1 MEAEKVILQF
11 SCPDKPGVLAAV
23 TQFLFK
29 NDAFMTE
36 VSSFSAHDTKRFF
49 NRIAFQKSDS
59 SCFNLDILEKDFLAD
74 LNDFNIDC
82 SFYNAEVPCRTVIAV
97 SKYSHCLNDI
107 IHRWEVDALPID
119 IRAIVSNHDDAR
131 SFSEWNK
138 IPYHHLPVSAETK
151 KDQEK
156 LFKDV
161 IEDNDAELVILA
173 RYMQILS
180 PEFLDGLTSDCINI
194 HHSFLPGF
202 KGAKPYHQAY
212 DRGVKIIGATA
223 HYVTDDLDEGPIIEQ
238 DIRRV
243 DHSTSPESMQQSGY
257 DIESSVLLRAVR
269 LYSERRIMPVS
280 YTHLRAHET

>member
-29 NDAFMTE
+29 NNAFMRE

-59 SCFNLDILEKDFLAD
+59 SSFNLDTLENDFLTD

-119 IRAIVSNHDDAR
+119 IKAIVSNHDDAR

-161 IEDNDAELVILA
+161 IEDNDTELVILA

-180 PEFLDGLTSDCINI
+180 SEFLDGLTSDCINI

-269 LYSERRIMPVS
+269 LYSERRIMLNGIKTVVFN
-280 YTHLRAHET
+280 

>member
-59 SCFNLDILEKDFLAD
+59 SSFNLDTLENDFLTD

-119 IRAIVSNHDDAR
+119 IKAIVSNHDDAR

-156 LFKDV
+156 LFRDV

-180 PEFLDGLTSDCINI
+180 SEFLDGLTSDCINI

-269 LYSERRIMPVS
+269 LYSERRIMLNGIKTVVFN
-280 YTHLRAHET
+280 

>member
-23 TQFLFK
+23 TQFLFN

-49 NRIAFQKSDS
+49 NRIAFQKSDTS
-59 SCFNLDILEKDFLAD
+59 SFNLDTLEKDFLAD

-269 LYSERRIMPVS
+269 LYSERRIMLNGIKTVVFN
-280 YTHLRAHET
+280 

>member
-59 SCFNLDILEKDFLAD
+59 SSFNLDILENDFLAD
-74 LNDFNIDC
+74 LKDFNIDC

-138 IPYHHLPVSAETK
+138 IPYYHLPVSAETK
-151 KDQEK
+151 NDQEK

-269 LYSERRIMPVS
+269 LYSERRIMLNGIKTVVFN
-280 YTHLRAHET
+280 

>member
-59 SCFNLDILEKDFLAD
+59 SSFNLDTLEKDFLAD

-156 LFKDV
+156 LFKEV

-269 LYSERRIMPVS
+269 LYSERRIMLNGIKTVVFN
-280 YTHLRAHET
+280 

>member
-59 SCFNLDILEKDFLAD
+59 SCFNLDTLEKDFLAD

-82 SFYNAEVPCRTVIAV
+82 NFYNAEVPCRTVIAV

-138 IPYHHLPVSAETK
+138 IPYHHLPVSADTK

-156 LFKDV
+156 LFKEV

-269 LYSERRIMPVS
+269 LYSERRIMLNGIKTVVFN
-280 YTHLRAHET
+280 

>member
-59 SCFNLDILEKDFLAD
+59 SSFNLDTLEKDFLAD

-82 SFYNAEVPCRTVIAV
+82 NFYNAEVPCRTVIAV

-119 IRAIVSNHDDAR
+119 IRAIISNHDDAR

-161 IEDNDAELVILA
+161 IEDNDAGLVILA

-269 LYSERRIMPVS
+269 LYSERRIMLNGIKTVVFN
-280 YTHLRAHET
+280 

>member
-59 SCFNLDILEKDFLAD
+59 SSFNLDTLEKDFLAD

-119 IRAIVSNHDDAR
+119 IRAIISNHDDAR

-269 LYSERRIMPVS
+269 LYSERRIMLNGIKTGVFN
-280 YTHLRAHET
+280 

>member
-59 SCFNLDILEKDFLAD
+59 SSFNLDTLEKDFLAD
-74 LNDFNIDC
+74 LNDFNID
-82 SFYNAEVPCRTVIAV
+82 SNFYNAEVPCRTVIAV

-156 LFKDV
+156 LFKEV

-269 LYSERRIMPVS
+269 LYSERRIMLNGIKTVVFN
-280 YTHLRAHET
+280 

>member
-59 SCFNLDILEKDFLAD
+59 SSFNLDTLENDFLTD

-119 IRAIVSNHDDAR
+119 IKAIVSNHDDAR

-151 KDQEK
+151 KNQEK

-180 PEFLDGLTSDCINI
+180 SEFLDGLTSDCINI

-269 LYSERRIMPVS
+269 LYSERRIMLNGIKTVVFN
-280 YTHLRAHET
+280 

>member
-59 SCFNLDILEKDFLAD
+59 SSFNLDTLEKDFLAD
-74 LNDFNIDC
+74 LNDFNID
-82 SFYNAEVPCRTVIAV
+82 SNFYNAEVPCRTVIAV

-156 LFKDV
+156 LFKEV

-269 LYSERRIMPVS
+269 IYSERRIMLNGIKTVVFN
-280 YTHLRAHET
+280 

>member
-1 MEAEKVILQF
+1 MEAEKVIKQC

-59 SCFNLDILEKDFLAD
+59 SSFNLDTLEKDFLAD

-82 SFYNAEVPCRTVIAV
+82 NFYNAEVPCRTVIAV

-156 LFKDV
+156 LFKEV

-269 LYSERRIMPVS
+269 LYSERRIMLNGIKTVVFN
-280 YTHLRAHET
+280 

>member
-59 SCFNLDILEKDFLAD
+59 SSFNLDTLENDFLTD

-119 IRAIVSNHDDAR
+119 IKAIISNHDDAR

-151 KDQEK
+151 NDQER

-243 DHSTSPESMQQSGY
+243 DHSASPESMQQSGY

-269 LYSERRIMPVS
+269 LYSERRIMLNGIKTVVFN
-280 YTHLRAHET
+280 

>member
-59 SCFNLDILEKDFLAD
+59 SSFNLDTLENDFLTD

-119 IRAIVSNHDDAR
+119 IKAIVSNHDDAR

-151 KDQEK
+151 NDQER

-180 PEFLDGLTSDCINI
+180 SEFLDGLTSDCINI

-269 LYSERRIMPVS
+269 LYSERRIMLNGIKTVVFN
-280 YTHLRAHET
+280 

>member
-59 SCFNLDILEKDFLAD
+59 SSFNLDTLENDFLTD

-119 IRAIVSNHDDAR
+119 IKAIVSNHDDAR

-180 PEFLDGLTSDCINI
+180 SEFLDGLTSDCINI

-243 DHSTSPESMQQSGY
+243 DHCTSPESMQQSGY

-269 LYSERRIMPVS
+269 LYSERRIMLNGIKTVVFN
-280 YTHLRAHET
+280 

>member
-11 SCPDKPGVLAAV
+11 SCPDKPGILAAV

-59 SCFNLDILEKDFLAD
+59 SSFNLVTLENDFLTD

-119 IRAIVSNHDDAR
+119 IKAIVSNHDDAR

-151 KDQEK
+151 NDQEK

-269 LYSERRIMPVS
+269 LYSERRIMLNGIKTVVFN
-280 YTHLRAHET
+280 

>member
-59 SCFNLDILEKDFLAD
+59 SSFNLDTLENDFLTD

-119 IRAIVSNHDDAR
+119 IKAIVSNHDDAR

-151 KDQEK
+151 NDQER

-243 DHSTSPESMQQSGY
+243 DHSASPESMQQSGY

-269 LYSERRIMPVS
+269 LYSERRIMLNGIKTVVFN
-280 YTHLRAHET
+280 

>member
-59 SCFNLDILEKDFLAD
+59 SSFNLDTLEKDFLTE

-156 LFKDV
+156 LFKEV

-269 LYSERRIMPVS
+269 LYSERRIMLNGIKTVVFN
-280 YTHLRAHET
+280 

>member
-59 SCFNLDILEKDFLAD
+59 SSFNLDTLEKDFLAD

-119 IRAIVSNHDDAR
+119 IRAIISNHDDAR

-269 LYSERRIMPVS
+269 LYSEGRIMLNGIKTVVFN
-280 YTHLRAHET
+280 

>member
-59 SCFNLDILEKDFLAD
+59 SCFNLDTLEKDFLSD

-269 LYSERRIMPVS
+269 LYSERRIMLNGIKTVVFN
-280 YTHLRAHET
+280 

>member
-59 SCFNLDILEKDFLAD
+59 SSFNLDTLENDFLTD

-119 IRAIVSNHDDAR
+119 IKAIVSNHDDAR

-151 KDQEK
+151 NDQER

-269 LYSERRIMPVS
+269 LYSERRIMLNGIKTVVFN
-280 YTHLRAHET
+280 

>member
-59 SCFNLDILEKDFLAD
+59 SSFHLDTLEKDFLAD

-269 LYSERRIMPVS
+269 LYSERRIMLNGIKTVVFN
-280 YTHLRAHET
+280 

>member
-49 NRIAFQKSDS
+49 NRIAFQKSNS
-59 SCFNLDILEKDFLAD
+59 SSFNLDTLEKDFLAD

-82 SFYNAEVPCRTVIAV
+82 NFYNAEVPCRTVIAV

-156 LFKDV
+156 LFKEV

-269 LYSERRIMPVS
+269 LYSERRIMLNGIKTVVFN
-280 YTHLRAHET
+280 

>member
-269 LYSERRIMPVS
+269 LYSERRIMLNGIKTVVFN
-280 YTHLRAHET
+280 

>member
-59 SCFNLDILEKDFLAD
+59 SSFNLDTLEKDFLAD

-119 IRAIVSNHDDAR
+119 IKAIVSNHDDAR

-156 LFKDV
+156 LFKNV

-269 LYSERRIMPVS
+269 LYSERRIMLNGIKTVVFN
-280 YTHLRAHET
+280 

>member
-11 SCPDKPGVLAAV
+11 SCPDKPSVLAAV

-212 DRGVKIIGATA
+212 DSGVKIIGATA

-269 LYSERRIMPVS
+269 LYSERRIMLNGIKTVVFN
-280 YTHLRAHET
+280 

>member
-1 MEAEKVILQF
+1 MRAEKVILQF
-11 SCPDKPGVLAAV
+11 SCPDKPGILAAV
-23 TQFLFK
+23 TQFLSK

-36 VSSFSAHDTKRFF
+36 VSSFSANDTNRFF
-49 NRIAFQKSDS
+49 NRIAFQKNDS
-59 SCFNLDILEKDFLAD
+59 KAFDLEDFESRFLKDLKEFD
-74 LNDFNIDC
+74 IDC
-82 SFYNAEVPCRTVIAV
+82 NFYNAEVPCRTVIAV

-107 IHRWEVDALPID
+107 IHRWEIDALPID
-119 IRAIVSNHDDAR
+119 IKAIISNHDDAR

-138 IPYHHLPVSAETK
+138 IPYHYLPVSSETK

-156 LFKDV
+156 LFKD
-161 IEDNDAELVILA
+161 IIRDNDAELVILA

-180 PEFLDGLTSDCINI
+180 PEFLSGLKSDCINI

-202 KGAKPYHQAY
+202 KGAKPYHQAHE
-212 DRGVKIIGATA
+212 RGVKIIGATA

-269 LYSERRIMPVS
+269 LYSERRIMLNGIKTVVFN
-280 YTHLRAHET
+280 

>member
-11 SCPDKPGVLAAV
+11 SCPDKPGILAAV

-59 SCFNLDILEKDFLAD
+59 SSFNLNTLEKDFLTD

-119 IRAIVSNHDDAR
+119 IKAIVSNHDDAR

-151 KDQEK
+151 KNQEK

-161 IEDNDAELVILA
+161 IDDNDAELVILA

-269 LYSERRIMPVS
+269 LYSERRIMLNGIKTVVFN
-280 YTHLRAHET
+280 

>member
-36 VSSFSAHDTKRFF
+36 VSSFSAHDTKRFY

-59 SCFNLDILEKDFLAD
+59 SSFNLDTLEKDFLAD

-119 IRAIVSNHDDAR
+119 IRAIISNHDDAR

-269 LYSERRIMPVS
+269 LYSERRIMLNGIKTVVFN
-280 YTHLRAHET
+280 

>member
-49 NRIAFQKSDS
+49 NRIAFQKSDTS
-59 SCFNLDILEKDFLAD
+59 SFNLDTLEKDFLAD

-119 IRAIVSNHDDAR
+119 IRAIISNHDDAR

-269 LYSERRIMPVS
+269 LYSERRIMLNGIKTVVFN
-280 YTHLRAHET
+280 

>member
-59 SCFNLDILEKDFLAD
+59 SSFNLDTLEKDFLAD

-138 IPYHHLPVSAETK
+138 IPYHHLPVSVETK

-269 LYSERRIMPVS
+269 LYSERRIMLNGIKTVVFN
-280 YTHLRAHET
+280 

>member
-49 NRIAFQKSDS
+49 NRITFQKSDTS
-59 SCFNLDILEKDFLAD
+59 SFNLDTLEKDFLAD

-156 LFKDV
+156 LFKEV

-269 LYSERRIMPVS
+269 LYSERRIMLNGIKTVVFN
-280 YTHLRAHET
+280 

>member
-59 SCFNLDILEKDFLAD
+59 SSFNLDNLENDFLTD

-119 IRAIVSNHDDAR
+119 IKAIVSNHDDAR

-180 PEFLDGLTSDCINI
+180 SEFLDGLTSDCINI

-269 LYSERRIMPVS
+269 LYSERRIMLNGIKTVVFN
-280 YTHLRAHET
+280 

>member
-59 SCFNLDILEKDFLAD
+59 SSFNLDALENDFLTD

-119 IRAIVSNHDDAR
+119 IKAIVSNHDDAR

-151 KDQEK
+151 NDQER

-269 LYSERRIMPVS
+269 LYSERRIMLNGIKTVVFN
-280 YTHLRAHET
+280 

>member
-36 VSSFSAHDTKRFF
+36 FSSFSAHDTKRFF

-59 SCFNLDILEKDFLAD
+59 SSFNLDTLEKDFLAD

-119 IRAIVSNHDDAR
+119 IRAIISNHDDAR

-269 LYSERRIMPVS
+269 LYSERRIMLNGIKTVVFN
-280 YTHLRAHET
+280 

>member
-49 NRIAFQKSDS
+49 NRIAFQKSDTS
-59 SCFNLDILEKDFLAD
+59 SFNLDTLEKDFLAD

-82 SFYNAEVPCRTVIAV
+82 NFYNAEVPCRTVIAV

-156 LFKDV
+156 LFKEV

-269 LYSERRIMPVS
+269 LYSERRIMLNGIKTVVFN
-280 YTHLRAHET
+280 

>member
-59 SCFNLDILEKDFLAD
+59 SSFNLDILEKDFLAD

-156 LFKDV
+156 LFKEV

-269 LYSERRIMPVS
+269 LYSERRIMLNGIKTVVFN
-280 YTHLRAHET
+280 